1 MVTVK
6 CAGRDRKGPRQPSIF
21 ASLSDVS
28 CGQSGRHC
36 GLIRVLVPKS
46 SSLHFQ
52 PGGEEFEWK
61 ISDASWPLSFLNASS
76 VWSLPSQSCSVPAV
90 SDVTR
95 ILQSI
100 DSGDPKAAEELLPL
114 VYDELRRLAAIR
126 MADEQPDQT
135 LQPTA
140 LVHEAWL
147 RLTGDENQ
155 QWNGRAHFY
164 GAAAEAMRRI
174 LIERAR
180 RKLSLKRGAKAERV
194 DLNLDLM
201 EVATQSEPEAI
212 LALTEALGKLATE
225 DPESAK
231 LVKLRFFA
239 GMSNQ
244 EAAQALGVSERSAK
258 RYWTFARAWLFQE
271 ITCSGAADG
280 GAHPSDPGAG

>member
-1 MVTVK
+1 M
-6 CAGRDRKGPRQPSIF
+6 
-21 ASLSDVS
+21 
-28 CGQSGRHC
+28 
-36 GLIRVLVPKS
+36 
-46 SSLHFQ
+46 
-52 PGGEEFEWK
+52 
-61 ISDASWPLSFLNASS
+61 
-76 VWSLPSQSCSVPAV
+76 

-100 DSGDPKAAEELLPL
+100 DSGDPKAAEGLLPL

-147 RLTGDENQ
+147 RLTRDENQ
-155 QWNGRAHFY
+155 QWNGRTHFY
-164 GAAAEAMRRI
+164 SAAAEAMRRI

-180 RKLSLKRGAKAERV
+180 RKLALKRGARAERV
-194 DLNLDLM
+194 DLNLDQM
-201 EVATQSEPEAI
+201 EVATQCEPEAI
-212 LALTEALGKLATE
+212 LALNEALEKLAIE
-225 DPESAK
+225 DPESAE

-244 EAAQALGVSERSAK
+244 EAAQTLGVSERSAK

-271 ITCSGAADG
+271 IRSSGAVDRAFPSSDS
-280 GAHPSDPGAG
+280 GAE